1 MTWLVVQ
8 EHIKALQQ
16 VRGQTYNAQVILAL
30 EKPVRDDDD
39 VLSPAVHMGDRDL
52 GPV

>member
-30 EKPVRDDDD
+30 EEPVRDDDD
-39 VLSPAVHMGDRDL
+39 VLSPAVHMGDCDL